1 MKMIKFTTSAAAIAW
16 AGATLSGATTA
27 ASVVPQTASHGLS
40 ATTAQSRASTLG
52 YVKNRHSGK
61 CLTVHGASK
70 ANNARVDQYTCVGR
84 ANQRWRFEWTGGI
97 TYALRNENSGKCL
110 TVHGASKAKGAHID
124 QYTCV
129 GASNQSFRINIPTPS
144 RTQIVPT
151 HSGKCLDVQGGSK
164 ANNAPVIQWTCNG
177 RSNQLWSTP

>member
-1 MKMIKFTTSAAAIAW
+1 MIKVTAFATAVACAAAI
-16 AGATLSGATTA
+16 LSGATTA
-27 ASVVPQTASHGLS
+27 ASAMPQSASHGLS
-40 ATTAQSRASTLG
+40 ATTVQSRSSTVG
-52 YVKNRHSGK
+52 HVKNRHSGK

-70 ANNARVDQYTCVGR
+70 ANNATVDQYTCVGG
-84 ANQRWRFEWTGGI
+84 ANQRWRFEWTGGL

-110 TVHGASKAKGAHID
+110 TVHGASKAKGARVD

-129 GASNQSFRINIPTPS
+129 GASNQSFRINISTPS
-144 RTQIVPT
+144 KTPIMPT

-177 RSNQLWSTP
+177 RSNQRWSTP